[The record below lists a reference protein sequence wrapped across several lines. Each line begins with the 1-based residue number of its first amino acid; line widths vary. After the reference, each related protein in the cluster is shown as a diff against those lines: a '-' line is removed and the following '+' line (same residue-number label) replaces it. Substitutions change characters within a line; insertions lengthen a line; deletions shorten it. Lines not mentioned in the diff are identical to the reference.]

1 MDPEI
6 VLYSYAKY
14 TVINFFKYTKVKAN
28 MLFIIYPLQEH
39 FNKTENIKI
48 GMEEAIML
56 LLRNNMI

>member
-1 MDPEI
+1 M
-6 VLYSYAKY
+6 LN